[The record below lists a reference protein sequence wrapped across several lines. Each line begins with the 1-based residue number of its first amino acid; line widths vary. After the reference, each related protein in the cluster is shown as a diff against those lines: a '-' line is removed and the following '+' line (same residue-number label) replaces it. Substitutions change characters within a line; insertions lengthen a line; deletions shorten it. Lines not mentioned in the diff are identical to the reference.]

1 MANLDNIKNFRFW
14 CQPIL
19 PLVYDDSLS
28 YYEALCKFNTKLNE
42 IIDRINNFQEDIE
55 DMVDNKINVLK
66 NYVDSENA
74 KQNEDVKNQ
83 FDSVYDKINEVI
95 VSINNNIETIYRYIA
110 NLNTITKNYI
120 DVQISE
126 LKKLIDDTILGDII
140 IFNPTKGVKDN
151 LNNVINDI
159 YNALRYFGI
168 SCYQFDSK
176 HLSCDE
182 FDKLL
187 MTALEF
193 DTNSLE
199 IIGNYY
205 PHLIF
210 NPVNGRYERLQDVLY
225 MWFQE
230 YRVDAIDC
238 TGFDEKQLT
247 VENVQ
252 QLDITA
258 LEFDEH
264 ARDKLP

>member
-140 IFNPTKGVKDN
+140 IFNPTKGVKDS

-230 YRVDAIDC
+230 YRVNAIDC
-238 TGFDEKQLT
+238 TGFDKKQLT

-264 ARDKLP
+264 ARATLP